1 MSPSLRQQVLRKIP
15 GVDEILSRPEM
26 VDLLKIHP
34 RHVVVE
40 AVRKG
45 LGRLREEILQ
55 KEELHESE
63 DTLFSFENLSSI
75 FQKEIDLQIQPRLRR
90 VINATG
96 VVIHTNLGRAPLHP
110 SAIEH
115 LIEVSKTYSNLEYDL
130 DRGERG
136 SRTIHVEE
144 ILCRLS
150 GAESALV
157 VNNNAGA
164 VLLVLNSLA
173 EGKEVI
179 VSRGELVEIGGAF
192 RIPDV
197 MKRSGALLR
206 EVGTTNRTHF
216 NDYQKAIGPETALLL
231 KVHTSNF
238 RVMGFT
244 SEVSLQDLVRLG
256 KEYQLPVVD
265 DLGSGC
271 LIDLTRYGLEKE
283 PTVQEMIKTGVDAVT
298 ISGDKLLGG
307 PQAGIILGKKKI
319 LDLFKINPLTRAL
332 RIDKLTLA
340 ALEST
345 LLLYFDEK
353 KAMEEIPT
361 LRMLSLD
368 TKRLKNRGKRLLKRL
383 SGVTNKKM
391 AFTLKEDVSQVGG
404 GALPLQELPT
414 LVVAVKPLEVSVN
427 SLEENLRKGEPP
439 IVCRISKEE
448 LILDMRTVFDEEIP
462 MLAAGIEKALTQTA
476 KGTGQSGKQNNVEN
490 P

>member
-15 GVDEILSRPEM
+15 SVDEILSRPEM

-40 AVRKG
+40 AIRKG

-136 SRTIHVEE
+136 SRTFHVEE

-244 SEVSLQDLVRLG
+244 SEVSLQDLVQLG

-319 LDLFKINPLTRAL
+319 LDLSKINPLTRAL

-368 TKRLKNRGKRLLKRL
+368 TKRVKTRGKRLLKRL

-414 LVVAVKPLEVSVN
+414 VVVAIKPLEVSVN

-462 MLAAGIEKALTQTA
+462 MLAAGIENALTSTT
-476 KGTGQSGKQNNVEN
+476 KS
-490 P
+490 

>member
-1 MSPSLRQQVLRKIP
+1 MSPSLRQQMLHKIP
-15 GVDEILSRPEM
+15 RVDEILSRPQI
-26 VDLLKIHP
+26 VDLLKVHP
-34 RHVVVE
+34 RNVVIE
-40 AVRKG
+40 AIRKG
-45 LGRLREEILQ
+45 LGRLRGEILQ
-55 KEELHESE
+55 KQDLSQLE
-63 DTLFSFENLSSI
+63 DAFFSFENLYPL

-96 VVIHTNLGRAPLHP
+96 VVIHTNLGRAPLHS
-110 SAIEH
+110 SAIKH
-115 LIEVSKTYSNLEYDL
+115 LMEVSKTYSNLEYDL

-136 SRTIHVEE
+136 DRYTHVEE

-164 VLLVLNSLA
+164 VLLALNTLA

-216 NDYQKAIGPETALLL
+216 DDYQKAVSPHTALLL

-244 SEVSLQDLVRLG
+244 SEVSLQDLVQLG
-256 KEYQLPVVD
+256 RERQIPVVD

-271 LIDLTRYGLEKE
+271 LVDLSQYGLEKE
-283 PTVQEMIKTGVDAVT
+283 PTVQETIKTGVDAVT

-307 PQAGIILGKKKI
+307 PQAGIILGKKKL

-353 KAMEEIPT
+353 RAMEEIPT

-368 TKRLKNRGKRLLKRL
+368 TKRLKKRGKQLLKRL
-383 SGVTNKKM
+383 SGMTNERM
-391 AFTLKEDVSQVGG
+391 MFSLREDVSQVGG

-414 LVVAVKPLEVSVN
+414 IVVAVKPLDFSVN
-427 SLEENLRKGEPP
+427 SLEENLRKSDPP
-439 IVCRISKEE
+439 IISRISKEE

-462 MLAAGIEKALTQTA
+462 LLAAGIEKALKYLQP
-476 KGTGQSGKQNNVEN
+476 Q
-490 P
+490 

>member
-1 MSPSLRQQVLRKIP
+1 MSSSLRQQVLRKIP
-15 GVDEILSRPEM
+15 SVDEILSRPEIIN
-26 VDLLKIHP
+26 LLKIHP
-34 RHVVVE
+34 RNVVIN

-45 LGRLREEILQ
+45 LGRLREEILHQ
-55 KEELHESE
+55 E
-63 DTLFSFENLSSI
+63 DLSQLGDSLFSFERLYPL
-75 FQKEIDLQIQPRLRR
+75 FREEIHLQIRPRLRR

-96 VVIHTNLGRAPLHP
+96 VVIHTNLGRAPLHA
-110 SAIEH
+110 SAIQH
-115 LIEVSKTYSNLEYDL
+115 LIEVSKTYSNLEYNL

-136 SRTIHVEE
+136 SRYAHVEE

-164 VLLVLNSLA
+164 VLLVLSGIA

-216 NDYQKAIGPETALLL
+216 DDYQKAIGPETALLL

-244 SEVSLQDLVRLG
+244 SEVSLQDLVELG
-256 KEYQLPVVD
+256 KQHQLPVVD

-283 PTVQEMIKTGVDAVT
+283 PTVQETIKTGVDVVT
-298 ISGDKLLGG
+298 FSGDKLLGG
-307 PQAGIILGKKKI
+307 PQAGIILGKKKF
-319 LDLFKINPLTRAL
+319 LDLFKANPLTRAL

-345 LLLYFDEK
+345 LLLYLDEK
-353 KAMEEIPT
+353 TAMEEIPT

-368 TKRLKNRGKRLLKRL
+368 TGKLKRRGKRLLKRL
-383 SGVTNKKM
+383 AATGNKRM
-391 AFTLKEDVSQVGG
+391 TFSLKEDVSQVGG

-414 LVVAVKPLEVSVN
+414 AVVAIKPLDLSVN

-439 IVCRISKEE
+439 IISRISKEE
-448 LILDMRTVFDEEIP
+448 LLLDMRTVFDEEIP
-462 MLAAGIEKALTQTA
+462 LLAQVIERALMQMA
-476 KGTGQSGKQNNVEN
+476 KGKEHSA
-490 P
+490 

>member
-15 GVDEILSRPEM
+15 SVDEILSRPEIIN
-26 VDLLKIHP
+26 LLKTHP
-34 RHVVVE
+34 RNVVVE
-40 AVRKG
+40 AIRKG
-45 LGRLREEILQ
+45 LGRLREEILH
-55 KEELHESE
+55 KEELSQLG
-63 DTLFSFENLSSI
+63 DALLSFEHLYPL
-75 FQKEIDLQIQPRLRR
+75 FQKEINLQIQPRLRP

-96 VVIHTNLGRAPLHP
+96 VVIHTNLGRAPLHS
-110 SAIEH
+110 SAIKH

-136 SRTIHVEE
+136 SRYTHIEE

-164 VLLVLNSLA
+164 VLLVLNTLA

-197 MKRSGALLR
+197 MKRSGTLLR
-206 EVGTTNRTHF
+206 EVGTTNRTHLS
-216 NDYQKAIGPETALLL
+216 DYQKAIGPQTALLL

-238 RVMGFT
+238 RVMGFA
-244 SEVSLQDLVRLG
+244 SEVSLQELVQLG
-256 KEYQLPVVD
+256 REHQLSVVD

-271 LIDLTRYGLEKE
+271 LIDLTEYGLEKE
-283 PTVQEMIKTGVDAVT
+283 PTVQEAIKTGVDAVT
-298 ISGDKLLGG
+298 FSGDKLLGG
-307 PQAGIILGKKKI
+307 PQAGIILGKKKF

-345 LLLYFDEK
+345 LLLYLDEK

-368 TKRLKNRGKRLLKRL
+368 TRRLKRRGRRLLKRL
-383 SGVTNKKM
+383 SGMTNKKM
-391 AFTLKEDVSQVGG
+391 TFTLKEDVSQVGG

-414 LVVAVKPLEVSVN
+414 VVVAIKPLDFSVN
-427 SLEENLRKGEPP
+427 SLEENLRKGDPP
-439 IVCRISKEE
+439 IISRISKEE

-462 MLAAGIEKALTQTA
+462 LLAAGLEKTL
-476 KGTGQSGKQNNVEN
+476 KHLQSQ
-490 P
+490 

>member
-15 GVDEILSRPEM
+15 SVDEILSRPETA
-26 VDLLKIHP
+26 DLLKAHP
-34 RHVVVE
+34 RNVVVE
-40 AVRKG
+40 AIRKG
-45 LGRLREEILQ
+45 LGRLREEILR
-55 KEELHESE
+55 KEEPPHLG
-63 DTLFSFENLSSI
+63 DTLFSFEYLYPL

-96 VVIHTNLGRAPLHP
+96 VVIHTNLGRSPLHP
-110 SAIEH
+110 SAIAH
-115 LIEVSKTYSNLEYDL
+115 LIDVSKHYSNLEYDIEL
-130 DRGERG
+130 GERG
-136 SRTIHVEE
+136 SRYTHVEE

-150 GAESALV
+150 GAESGLV

-164 VLLVLNSLA
+164 VLLVLNTLA

-206 EVGTTNRTHF
+206 EVGTTNRTHL
-216 NDYQKAIGPETALLL
+216 NDYQKAIGPQTALLL

-244 SEVSLQDLVRLG
+244 SEVSLQDLVQLG
-256 KEYQLPVVD
+256 KQHRLPVVD

-271 LIDLTRYGLEKE
+271 LIDLTQYGLEKE
-283 PTVQEMIKTGVDAVT
+283 PTVQETIKTGVDAVT
-298 ISGDKLLGG
+298 FSGDKLLGG
-307 PQAGIILGKKKI
+307 PQAGIVLGKKKF

-353 KAMEEIPT
+353 RAMEEIPT

-368 TKRLKNRGKRLLKRL
+368 TRRLKRRGKRLLKKL
-383 SGVTNKKM
+383 SGMMNKGM
-391 AFTLKEDVSQVGG
+391 TFTLKEDVSQVGG

-414 LVVAVKPLEVSVN
+414 IVVAIKPLDFSVN
-427 SLEENLRKGEPP
+427 SLEENLRKGNPP
-439 IVCRISKEE
+439 IISRISKEE
-448 LILDMRTVFDEEIP
+448 LILDMRTVIDEEIP
-462 MLAAGIEKALTQTA
+462 LLAAGIEKTLTRLT
-476 KGTGQSGKQNNVEN
+476 KN
-490 P
+490 

>member
-15 GVDEILSRPEM
+15 SVDEILSRPEIIN
-26 VDLLKIHP
+26 LLKTHP
-34 RHVVVE
+34 RNVVVE
-40 AVRKG
+40 AIRKG
-45 LGRLREEILQ
+45 LGRLREEILH
-55 KEELHESE
+55 KEELSQLG
-63 DTLFSFENLSSI
+63 DALLSFEHLYPL
-75 FQKEIDLQIQPRLRR
+75 FQKEINLQIQPRLRP

-96 VVIHTNLGRAPLHP
+96 VVIHTNLGRAPLHS
-110 SAIEH
+110 SAIKH

-136 SRTIHVEE
+136 SRYTHIEE

-164 VLLVLNSLA
+164 VLLVLNTLA

-197 MKRSGALLR
+197 MKRSGTLLR
-206 EVGTTNRTHF
+206 EVGTTNRTHLS
-216 NDYQKAIGPETALLL
+216 DYQKAIGPQTALLL

-238 RVMGFT
+238 RVMGFA
-244 SEVSLQDLVRLG
+244 SEVSLQELVQLG
-256 KEYQLPVVD
+256 REHQLSVVD

-271 LIDLTRYGLEKE
+271 LIDLTQYGLEKE
-283 PTVQEMIKTGVDAVT
+283 PTVQEAIKTGVDAVT
-298 ISGDKLLGG
+298 FSGDKLLGG
-307 PQAGIILGKKKI
+307 PQAGIILGKKKF

-368 TKRLKNRGKRLLKRL
+368 TRRLKRRGRRLLKRL
-383 SGVTNKKM
+383 SGMTNKKM
-391 AFTLKEDVSQVGG
+391 TFTLKEDVSQVGG

-414 LVVAVKPLEVSVN
+414 VVVAIKPFDFSVN
-427 SLEENLRKGEPP
+427 SLEENLRKGDPP
-439 IVCRISKEE
+439 IISRISKEE

-462 MLAAGIEKALTQTA
+462 LLAAGLEKTL
-476 KGTGQSGKQNNVEN
+476 KHLQSQ
-490 P
+490 

>member
-15 GVDEILSRPEM
+15 SVDEILSRPEM

-40 AVRKG
+40 AIRKG
-45 LGRLREEILQ
+45 LGRLRDEILQ
-55 KEELHESE
+55 KEELHELEES
-63 DTLFSFENLSSI
+63 LFSFENLSSI

-144 ILCRLS
+144 ILCRLA

-197 MKRSGALLR
+197 MKRSGALLK

-244 SEVSLQDLVRLG
+244 SEVSLQDLVQLG

-353 KAMEEIPT
+353 KAIEEIPT

-368 TKRLKNRGKRLLKRL
+368 TKRLKKRGKRLLKRL

-414 LVVAVKPLEVSVN
+414 LVVAIKPLEVSVN

-462 MLAAGIEKALTQTA
+462 MLAAGIEKALTSTT
-476 KGTGQSGKQNNVEN
+476 KS
-490 P
+490 

>member
-1 MSPSLRQQVLRKIP
+1 MSPSLRQQALRKIP
-15 GVDEILSRPEM
+15 SVDEILSRPEILN
-26 VDLLKIHP
+26 LLEIHP
-34 RHVVVE
+34 RQVVVE
-40 AVRKG
+40 AIRKG
-45 LGRLREEILQ
+45 LGRRRKEILHG
-55 KEELHESE
+55 EEFSHLG
-63 DTLFSFENLSSI
+63 DALFSFESLYPLV
-75 FQKEIDLQIQPRLRR
+75 QEEINQQIQPRLRR

-110 SAIEH
+110 TALKH

-136 SRTIHVEE
+136 SRYIHVEE

-164 VLLVLNSLA
+164 VLLVLNTIA

-179 VSRGELVEIGGAF
+179 LSRGELVEIGGAF

-197 MKRSGALLR
+197 MKRSGALLK

-244 SEVSLQDLVRLG
+244 SEVSLQDLVQLG

-368 TKRLKNRGKRLLKRL
+368 TKRLKKRGKRLLKRL
-383 SGVTNKKM
+383 SGVTNKKI

-414 LVVAVKPLEVSVN
+414 LVVAIKPLEVSVN

-462 MLAAGIEKALTQTA
+462 MLAAGIENALTSTT
-476 KGTGQSGKQNNVEN
+476 KS
-490 P
+490 

>member
-1 MSPSLRQQVLRKIP
+1 
-15 GVDEILSRPEM
+15 VDEILSRPEIIN
-26 VDLLKIHP
+26 LLKVHP
-34 RHVVVE
+34 RNVVVE
-40 AVRKG
+40 AIRKG
-45 LGRLREEILQ
+45 LGRLREEILR
-55 KEELHESE
+55 KEELSQLG
-63 DTLFSFENLSSI
+63 DDLFSFERLYPL

-96 VVIHTNLGRAPLHP
+96 VVIHTNLGRAPLHS
-110 SAIEH
+110 SAIKH
-115 LIEVSKTYSNLEYDL
+115 LIDISKHYSNLEYDIEL
-130 DRGERG
+130 GERG
-136 SRTIHVEE
+136 SRYTHVEE

-164 VLLVLNSLA
+164 VLLVLNTLA
-173 EGKEVI
+173 EGKEVV

-197 MKRSGALLR
+197 MKRSGTLLR
-206 EVGTTNRTHF
+206 EVGTTNRTHLS
-216 NDYQKAIGPETALLL
+216 DYQKAIGPQTALLL

-238 RVMGFT
+238 RVMGFA
-244 SEVSLQDLVRLG
+244 SEVSLQELVQLG
-256 KEYQLPVVD
+256 REHQLSVVD

-271 LIDLTRYGLEKE
+271 LIDLTQYGLEKE
-283 PTVQEMIKTGVDAVT
+283 PTVQETIKTGVDAVT
-298 ISGDKLLGG
+298 FSGDKLLGG
-307 PQAGIILGKKKI
+307 PQAGIILGKKKF

-368 TKRLKNRGKRLLKRL
+368 TRRLKRRGRRLLKRL
-383 SGVTNKKM
+383 SGMMNKRM
-391 AFTLKEDVSQVGG
+391 TFTLKEDVSQVGG

-414 LVVAVKPLEVSVN
+414 VVVAIKPLNFSVN
-427 SLEENLRKGEPP
+427 SLEENLRKGDLP
-439 IVCRISKEE
+439 IISRISKEE

-462 MLAAGIEKALTQTA
+462 LLAAGLEKTL
-476 KGTGQSGKQNNVEN
+476 KHLQSQ
-490 P
+490 

>member
-15 GVDEILSRPEM
+15 SVDEILSRPEIIN
-26 VDLLKIHP
+26 LLKTHP
-34 RHVVVE
+34 RNVVVE
-40 AVRKG
+40 AIRKG
-45 LGRLREEILQ
+45 LGRLREEILH
-55 KEELHESE
+55 KEELSQLG
-63 DTLFSFENLSSI
+63 DALLSFEHLYPL
-75 FQKEIDLQIQPRLRR
+75 FQKEINLQIQPRLRP

-96 VVIHTNLGRAPLHP
+96 VVIHTNLGRAPLHS
-110 SAIEH
+110 SAIKH

-136 SRTIHVEE
+136 SRYTHIEE

-164 VLLVLNSLA
+164 VLLVLNTLA

-197 MKRSGALLR
+197 MKRSGTLLR
-206 EVGTTNRTHF
+206 EVGTTNRTHLS
-216 NDYQKAIGPETALLL
+216 DYQKAIGPQTALLL

-238 RVMGFT
+238 RVMGFA
-244 SEVSLQDLVRLG
+244 SEVSLQELVQLG
-256 KEYQLPVVD
+256 REHQLSVVD

-271 LIDLTRYGLEKE
+271 LIDLTQYGLEKE
-283 PTVQEMIKTGVDAVT
+283 PTVQEAIKTGVDAVT
-298 ISGDKLLGG
+298 FSGDKLLGG
-307 PQAGIILGKKKI
+307 PQAGIILGKKKF

-368 TKRLKNRGKRLLKRL
+368 TRRLKRRGRRLLKRL
-383 SGVTNKKM
+383 SGMTNKKM
-391 AFTLKEDVSQVGG
+391 TFTLKEAVSQVGG

-414 LVVAVKPLEVSVN
+414 VVVAIKPFDFSVN
-427 SLEENLRKGEPP
+427 SLEENLRKGDPP
-439 IVCRISKEE
+439 IISRISKEE

-462 MLAAGIEKALTQTA
+462 LLAAGLEKTL
-476 KGTGQSGKQNNVEN
+476 KHLQSQ
-490 P
+490 